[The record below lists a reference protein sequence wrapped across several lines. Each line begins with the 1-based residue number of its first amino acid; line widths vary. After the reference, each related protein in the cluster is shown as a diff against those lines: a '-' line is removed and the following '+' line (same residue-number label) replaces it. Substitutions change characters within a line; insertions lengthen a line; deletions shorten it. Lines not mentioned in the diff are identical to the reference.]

1 MDFISLEEAKK
12 IKLDKR
18 YCTKYVLTREMCQKL
33 YDFVCENFKIVK
45 DNKGSVLFAYRSIYF
60 DTPDYQ
66 MKKDHVE
73 HKLHRQKIRVREYES
88 GEKFL
93 EIKDKNNHVTN
104 KIRVPVSSYELD
116 GEQQWIDENLIYD
129 TKKLSKKLD
138 VHYYRMTLVDTQN
151 TYRVTIDFNITFFN
165 YITNKLYHFDDTIVE
180 VKKMSPEDTWFETEM
195 KARLIEVWPE
205 FSNTKISKYNIGLE
219 KTL

>member
-1 MDFISLEEAKK
+1 MNRDI
-12 IKLDKR
+12 
-18 YCTKYVLTREMCQKL
+18 CQRL
-33 YDFVCENFKIVK
+33 YNFVCENFKIVK
-45 DNKGSVLFAYRSIYF
+45 DNKGSVLFAYHSVYF

-66 MKKDHVE
+66 MKNDYVK

-129 TKKLSKKLD
+129 TKELSKKLD
-138 VHYYRMTLVDTQN
+138 VHYYRMTFVDKEN
-151 TYRVTIDFNITFFN
+151 TYRITLDFNITFFN

-180 VKKMSPEDTWFETEM
+180 VKKMSLEDTWFETEM
-195 KARLIEVWPE
+195 KTRLIEEWPE
-205 FSNTKISKYNIGLE
+205 FSSTKIAKYNIGLE